1 MPPPDV
7 GGAEVETWS
16 PPLELPPGSGS
27 GAVVGEGV
35 GVSEAAS
42 VARGVLMIGR
52 RGEAVGVGSK
62 TALSESEEPPGVG
75 ATRRTAQR
83 ATAENVSSNRSRIV
97 RW

>member
-16 PPLELPPGSGS
+16 PPLEVSPGSAS
-27 GAVVGEGV
+27 GAGVGEGV
-35 GVSEAAS
+35 GVSTAF
-42 VARGVLMIGR
+42 VARGVFMMGR
-52 RGEAVGVGSK
+52 LGDAVGVGSK